1 MQHYPDLKISPL
13 TNTPFWHSLEIHFSL
28 YLCNH
33 YIMQSSFKQAKLHYA
48 NKNCVHAQRNVYI
61 HQNYTKKI
69 SITKTQKSCGFT
81 IKPQLFKISM

>member
-1 MQHYPDLKISPL
+1 
-13 TNTPFWHSLEIHFSL
+13 
-28 YLCNH
+28 
-33 YIMQSSFKQAKLHYA
+33 MQSSFKQAKLHYA